1 MDDNERRTL
10 ARSLEKEVAGTY
22 GLKDWYTWK
31 KWLLSDKERYGNTDY
46 DDNWLF
52 CEIEYQ
58 EPEILA
64 RVQAGDEIWYVTKQ
78 YRKHKI
84 SGKEFYAYE
93 VYSDLK
99 FLCCEAVCGF
109 DYKEG

>member
-84 SGKEFYAYE
+84 SGKEFCAFE

-109 DYKEG
+109 DYEEG